1 VTIIN
6 SAMASKYWPGQD
18 PIGREV
24 GVKDTRWP
32 TRTIVGIVANI
43 KHSSLREAPDPEMY
57 VPYTQNEIKIWPS
70 MQTMQAAL
78 RTQADPEGLTR
89 SVRDALLGVDAD
101 LPIANVT
108 TLAALVDDS
117 TAQTRFTLF
126 LVGSFAGLALILT
139 TIRLYGVVSY
149 SVQQRTHEIGIRISV
164 GATRH
169 DVVSMVLGSGA
180 RLAGVG
186 IVAGLLA
193 AWAVTR
199 MMSTFLYGVRPTDP
213 LTFTAVA
220 ALLLGVALLACYLP
234 ARRAAGID
242 PLIALKYE

>member
-1 VTIIN
+1 
-6 SAMASKYWPGQD
+6 
-18 PIGREV
+18 
-24 GVKDTRWP
+24 
-32 TRTIVGIVANI
+32 
-43 KHSSLREAPDPEMY
+43 

-70 MQTMQAAL
+70 MQTMQAAV
-78 RTQADPEGLTR
+78 RTQANDPASLTR
-89 SVRDALLGVDAD
+89 GVREALRGVDAD

-117 TAQTRFTLF
+117 TAQTRFSLF
-126 LVGSFAGLALILT
+126 LVGSFAGLALILA
-139 TIRLYGVVSY
+139 TIGLYGVVSY

-164 GATRH
+164 GATRR
-169 DVVSMVLGSGA
+169 DVLKMVLGSGA

-186 IVAGLLA
+186 IIAGLLA

-199 MMSTFLYGVRPTDP
+199 MLSSFLYGVRPTDP

-234 ARRAAGID
+234 ARRAAEID
-242 PLIALKYE
+242 PLVALKYE

>member
-1 VTIIN
+1 
-6 SAMASKYWPGQD
+6 
-18 PIGREV
+18 
-24 GVKDTRWP
+24 
-32 TRTIVGIVANI
+32 
-43 KHSSLREAPDPEMY
+43 
-57 VPYTQNEIKIWPS
+57 

-78 RTQADPEGLTR
+78 RTQANDPESLTR
-89 SVRDALLGVDAD
+89 SVREALRGVDAD

-117 TAQTRFTLF
+117 TAQTRFSLF
-126 LVGSFAGLALILT
+126 LVGSFAGLALILA
-139 TIRLYGVVSY
+139 TIGLYGVVSY

-164 GATRH
+164 GATRR
-169 DVVSMVLGSGA
+169 DVLKMVLGSGA

-186 IVAGLLA
+186 IIAGLLA

-199 MMSTFLYGVRPTDP
+199 MLSSFLYGVRPTDP

-234 ARRAAGID
+234 GAPRCRDRPAGRAQVRVARRPGSAAIGSKF
-242 PLIALKYE
+242 PLESHRRYARGCDATRFEFVHIVEAVVSGVSRRPGGAGTPIAA

>member
-1 VTIIN
+1 
-6 SAMASKYWPGQD
+6 
-18 PIGREV
+18 V
-24 GVKDTRWP
+24 GVKDARWP

-78 RTQADPEGLTR
+78 RTQAGPEGLTR
-89 SVRDALLGVDAD
+89 SVRDALRGVDAD

-126 LVGSFAGLALILT
+126 LVGSFAGLALILA
-139 TIRLYGVVSY
+139 TIGLYGVVSY

-164 GATRH
+164 GATRR
-169 DVVSMVLGSGA
+169 DVLSMVLRSGA

-199 MMSTFLYGVRPTDP
+199 MMSSFLYGMRPTDP